1 MKLVRT
7 GGLIVD
13 SDVSTVSLDNVFT
26 TDYDDY
32 VIYCTKFGG
41 NGSSINMRLLDS
53 SSGAEQSDS
62 EYDFHQWYTDSSTPI
77 ATQRGFN
84 NNRVYDFFW
93 KADNSSMK
101 AYIFSPMLAQQT
113 RAIVD
118 GVNEG
123 SNGFFMGLTYT
134 DDTEQHRGIK
144 FYQGGASDAFNEGS
158 IVVYGIKQ

>member
-1 MKLVRT
+1 MKLVKT
-7 GGLIVD
+7 GGLIVNAD
-13 SDVSTVSLDNVFT
+13 TAAVSLDNVFT

-41 NGSSINMRLLDS
+41 NGSSINMRLIET
-53 SSGAEQSDS
+53 GGS
-62 EYDFHQWYTDSSTPI
+62 ERSVSKYDFHQMYTDSSTPI
-77 ATQRGFN
+77 AYQRSSN
-84 NNRVYDFFW
+84 QNRVYDFFW

-123 SNGFFMGLTYT
+123 SNGFFLGFNFTN
-134 DDTEQHRGIK
+134 DTEQHRGIK
-144 FYQGGASDAFNEGS
+144 FYQQGASDAFDEGA

>member
-1 MKLVRT
+1 MKLVRV
-7 GGLIVD
+7 GGLNVD
-13 SDVSTVSLDNVFT
+13 ADAATVSLDNVFT

-32 VIYCTKFGG
+32 VIYCTQFGG

-53 SSGAEQSDS
+53 SGGEESDS
-62 EYDFHQWYTDSSTPI
+62 EYDFHQMYTDSSTPI
-77 ATQRGFN
+77 AYQKAFN
-84 NNRVYDFFW
+84 ADRVYDFFW

-101 AYIFSPMLAQQT
+101 AYVFSPMLAQQT
-113 RAIVD
+113 RLIVD

-123 SNGFFMGLTYT
+123 SNGIFVGVTYT

-144 FYQGGASDAFNEGS
+144 FYQQGASDAFDEGA

>member
-1 MKLVRT
+1 MKLVKT

-13 SDVSTVSLDNVFT
+13 ADTATVTLDNVFT

-32 VIYCTKFGG
+32 VIYCTQFGG
-41 NGSSINMRLLDS
+41 NGSNISMRLLDS
-53 SSGAEQSDS
+53 SGSEQSDT
-62 EYDFHQWYTDSSTPI
+62 EYDFHMMYTDSSTPI
-77 ATQRGFN
+77 AYQRAFN
-84 NNRVYDFFW
+84 QNYVYDFFW

-123 SNGFFMGLTYT
+123 SNGLFLGLTYT

-144 FYQGGASDAFNEGS
+144 FYQGGASDAFDEGA